1 MEALCPID
9 GETLSRFRD
18 GELPKDQYRKIE
30 IHLPECVAC
39 TVRLGGYGLADA
51 FMSSAPHGS
60 GSSARNRKVAASL
73 SVTAALVASIAT
85 NLLLTPKAREVQ
97 PPPLRLSAAPSE
109 TLTSFYEK
117 VAPPPGHP

>member
-1 MEALCPID
+1 MDSLCPID

-18 GELPKDQYRKIE
+18 GELSPDQYRKVAA
-30 IHLPECVAC
+30 HVPECAAC
-39 TVRLGGYGLADA
+39 EARLGGYGLADA
-51 FMSSAPHGS
+51 AMSRAALASA
-60 GSSARNRKVAASL
+60 SATRGRKVAASL
-73 SVTAALVASIAT
+73 SVAAALVASVAT

-117 VAPPPGHP
+117 VASPPGQP

>member
-1 MEALCPID
+1 MESLCPID

-18 GELPKDQYRKIE
+18 GELPPAEYRKIE
-30 IHLPECVAC
+30 AHVPECAAC
-39 TVRLGGYGLADA
+39 EARLGHYGLADA
-51 FMSSAPHGS
+51 LMSRATLT
-60 GSSARNRKVAASL
+60 SSSRTPNRRVAASL
-73 SVTAALVASIAT
+73 SVAAALVASVAT
-85 NLLLTPKAREVQ
+85 NVLLTPKGRAAQ